1 MLQFAEAQ
9 PILGYADPKNALP
22 KLIIESEEAA
32 FQSINGFGRRRG
44 NNRIVSLGNTAFPR
58 LEQTLSRALTTAVR
72 ISDPK
77 LFLQIEGG
85 GLEMHSDPVIVVT
98 WQIQA
103 SKAWRVHD
111 AALMPDDMLAL
122 RVAQDTPI
130 AAQLLSEFYS
140 TLPAENAFEFTSAP
154 AIFL

>member
-1 MLQFAEAQ
+1 
-9 PILGYADPKNALP
+9 
-22 KLIIESEEAA
+22 
-32 FQSINGFGRRRG
+32 
-44 NNRIVSLGNTAFPR
+44 
-58 LEQTLSRALTTAVR
+58 
-72 ISDPK
+72 
-77 LFLQIEGG
+77 
-85 GLEMHSDPVIVVT
+85 MHSDPVIVVT

-140 TLPAENAFEFTSAP
+140 TLPAENAFEFTLGPGDFLVIPAFAP
-154 AIFL
+154 HETRALGDGISISFTLDFVSNGPLS